1 MEFIEEKVMA
11 FSKLANRALAGTIG
25 LLLVFSVV
33 AEAQPPGRQPTR
45 RVEGQRRDAPQPE
58 GASDRRR
65 QREIPRR
72 TEERTPLIDL
82 RTGTFDLRREIFRQ
96 GPRRSPRRVTS
107 RWRLGVWT
115 DNAPAGLRIREV
127 SRYSPGWRF
136 GLEEGDYLMDIMG
149 YPVGFYE
156 GAYYPLADTLN
167 QVTPPDGWINVLVW
181 NKRTNSEE
189 TMWMQAEPRAGFGA
203 GESSE

>member
-1 MEFIEEKVMA
+1 MRL
-11 FSKLANRALAGTIG
+11 SNLANRRVAGAIAFV
-25 LLLVFSVV
+25 LVLSFV

-45 RVEGQRRDAPQPE
+45 RVVRERDNGPDGGPTGRRP
-58 GASDRRR
+58 

-72 TEERTPLIDL
+72 TEARTPNIDL
-82 RTGTFDLRREIFRQ
+82 RTGTFDLRREIFR
-96 GPRRSPRRVTS
+96 GPPRRSLRRVAS

-127 SRYSPGWRF
+127 SRYSPAWRF

-156 GAYYPLADTLN
+156 GAYYPLSETLN
-167 QVTPPDGWINVLVW
+167 QVTPPDGWINILVW
-181 NKRTNSEE
+181 NKRTSAEE
-189 TMWMQAEPRAGFGA
+189 TMWIEAEPRRSFAP